1 MQREKLYN
9 PQSKA
14 NFGCVIFV
22 FKKSE
27 IVSDQ
32 FLPL

>member
-1 MQREKLYN
+1 MQRENFYN

-14 NFGCVIFV
+14 YFGWVISV
-22 FKKSE
+22 FKKSK